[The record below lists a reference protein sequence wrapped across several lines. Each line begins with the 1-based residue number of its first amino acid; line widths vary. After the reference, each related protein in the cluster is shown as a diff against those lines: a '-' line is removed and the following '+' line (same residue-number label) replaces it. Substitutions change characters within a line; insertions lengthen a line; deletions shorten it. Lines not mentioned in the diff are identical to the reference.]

1 METKT
6 DLVNEFNAWVN
17 IYAKRV
23 EDTEGKFVVG
33 DKLYNTDELFAH
45 FKDLKVTEIDILGY
59 DRHFTIKLYRDKYY
73 TLDEAITYVSKE
85 IVDTAMVKTIRH
97 IGWAG
102 DKDCVIENPAFED
115 KSYFN
120 GKTTRASQYYK
131 DNVKINEVVTFK

>member
-6 DLVNEFNAWVN
+6 ELINEFNAWVN
-17 IYAKRV
+17 TYAKMV
-23 EDTEGKFVVG
+23 EDTDGKFVVG

-59 DRHFTIKLYRDKYY
+59 DKNFTIKLYRDKYY
-73 TLDEAITYVSKE
+73 TLDEAIAYVSTE

-102 DKDCVIENPAFED
+102 DKDCLIDNPAFED
-115 KSYFN
+115 KSFFN
-120 GKTTRASQYYK
+120 GKTTLAEQYYK
-131 DNVKINEVVTFK
+131 ESIKINEVVTFK